1 VPAAAAAVGVADVRS
16 NEWAVVEGDAAARG
30 GVDAGEGKGFGNVKD
45 DIAKGRFIS
54 SASSTTPTAALN
66 APQKLSCTLPPAR
79 LVLNWAGGAEHAI
92 PAPHLATQHNQK
104 AVLF

>member
-1 VPAAAAAVGVADVRS
+1 MPAAAAAVVVADVRS
-16 NEWAVVEGDAAARG
+16 NEWVVVEGGAD
-30 GVDAGEGKGFGNVKD
+30 VGEGKGFGNVKD

-66 APQKLSCTLPPAR
+66 APQKLSCTLPLAR
-79 LVLNWAGGAEHAI
+79 LVLNWAGGTEHAI